1 MMIPS
6 EKNEK
11 SDSPIWSLLYLGAFS
26 THFGAQ
32 IWMTFVSGLAL
43 YFAMPRH
50 TFGHIQK
57 ILFPKYFLLNSVLSL
72 ITLYVFLRAHSS
84 HLNSWEVLAQV
95 RII

>member
-1 MMIPS
+1 MLIPS
-6 EKNEK
+6 EKK
-11 SDSPIWSLLYLGAFS
+11 TSSDSTIWSLLYLGAFS

-43 YFAMPRH
+43 YFSMPRH

-72 ITLYVFLRAHSS
+72 VTLYVFVRAHNS
-84 HLNSWEVLAQV
+84 HLKSSEVLGQV
-95 RII
+95 RSF